1 MTRFYLT
8 NFQKF
13 LSNSKEEVKILE
25 EMLKKMSH
33 LFKDVLE
40 YFVLDAKK
48 NPSEEFFGN
57 LHLFLQEYE
66 VSNILLDFSLIFVI
80 SAKNV
85 SYMILVHSK
94 G

>member
-1 MTRFYLT
+1 MTYFYLT
-8 NFQKF
+8 DLQKF
-13 LSNSKEEVKILE
+13 LNNSKEEVKILE

-57 LHLFLQEYE
+57 LNLFLQEYE
-66 VSNILLDFSLIFVI
+66 VSNSLLLISSL
-80 SAKNV
+80 S
-85 SYMILVHSK
+85 L
-94 G
+94 